1 MRPLKSTLGICGI
14 MKIQRMVIDDYPYV
28 KDLWRECE
36 LSEEPEDQKDEV
48 EALLQS
54 SQASG
59 FIAQNNGII
68 VGAVL
73 CGSDG
78 RYGYIHHLA
87 VSKAHRRKGI
97 GRSLVEV
104 CIRYLQ
110 RRHVVIMVREK
121 NEGGNEFWKHLQF
134 KNADWIN
141 VQFIKTVY

>member
-1 MRPLKSTLGICGI
+1 

-59 FIAQNNGII
+59 FIAQSNGNIF
-68 VGAVL
+68 GAVL

-97 GRSLVEV
+97 GRSLVEE

-121 NEGGNEFWKHLQF
+121 NENGTEFWNHLQF
-134 KNADWIN
+134 QNADWIK
-141 VQFIKTVY
+141 VQFIKTEH